1 MRVDVNNLEPFSE
14 EPKGEFTIVISG
26 VKIDKKYSQELSESV
41 KTNIK
46 KMINKFSV
54 KEIISIINQ
63 GNDISK
69 KEIYNYCLKIKNEN

>member
-26 VKIDKKYSQELSESV
+26 VKIDKKNSQELSESV